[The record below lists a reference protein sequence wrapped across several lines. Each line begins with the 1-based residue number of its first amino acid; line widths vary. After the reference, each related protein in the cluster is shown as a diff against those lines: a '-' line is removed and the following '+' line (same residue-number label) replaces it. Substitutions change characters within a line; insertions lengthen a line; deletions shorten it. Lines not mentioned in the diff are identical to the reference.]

1 MEKTMTLNLRVNPT
15 VKQQAEDVLKQL
27 GIPMATAIDMYLRQ
41 ITLTGGIPFSL
52 SLPKAPAAL
61 NADTMTDDQ
70 LHAALQVGIKEI
82 QNGDTVDAASA
93 FAQFREQHRCCLLYT
108 SGTGCPDRHGG
119 HLQLHCLYDAAGSRK
134 CHHWADRHGPAADV
148 YKRQG
153 HTWDNL
159 QRDICGF
166 TIKSQKV
173 LRKKG
178 RESNIWR

>member
-52 SLPKAPAAL
+52 SLPKAPAA
-61 NADTMTDDQ
+61 DTMTDDQ

-93 FAQFREQHRCCLLYT
+93 CCLSL
-108 SGTGCPDRHGG
+108 
-119 HLQLHCLYDAAGSRK
+119 
-134 CHHWADRHGPAADV
+134 
-148 YKRQG
+148 
-153 HTWDNL
+153 
-159 QRDICGF
+159 
-166 TIKSQKV
+166 
-173 LRKKG
+173 
-178 RESNIWR
+178 

>member
-82 QNGDTVDAASA
+82 QNGDTVLN
-93 FAQFREQHRCCLLYT
+93 LLNA
-108 SGTGCPDRHGG
+108 
-119 HLQLHCLYDAAGSRK
+119 HLQGRMKLVIGHGVSVQSR
-134 CHHWADRHGPAADV
+134 RSL
-148 YKRQG
+148 RQG
-153 HTWDNL
+153 
-159 QRDICGF
+159 
-166 TIKSQKV
+166 
-173 LRKKG
+173 
-178 RESNIWR
+178 

>member
-1 MEKTMTLNLRVNPT
+1 MNRITHNISALTLDMQRKIRYN
-15 VKQQAEDVLKQL
+15 KAEDVLKQL

-93 FAQFREQHRCCLLYT
+93 FAQFREQHR
-108 SGTGCPDRHGG
+108 
-119 HLQLHCLYDAAGSRK
+119 
-134 CHHWADRHGPAADV
+134 
-148 YKRQG
+148 
-153 HTWDNL
+153 
-159 QRDICGF
+159 
-166 TIKSQKV
+166 
-173 LRKKG
+173 
-178 RESNIWR
+178 

>member
-1 MEKTMTLNLRVNPT
+1 MLNVRVSPS

-82 QNGDTVDAASA
+82 QNGDTVDAESAPESARFQISLQCSRYFCCISYAS
-93 FAQFREQHRCCLLYT
+93 L
-108 SGTGCPDRHGG
+108 
-119 HLQLHCLYDAAGSRK
+119 
-134 CHHWADRHGPAADV
+134 
-148 YKRQG
+148 
-153 HTWDNL
+153 
-159 QRDICGF
+159 
-166 TIKSQKV
+166 
-173 LRKKG
+173 
-178 RESNIWR
+178 

>member
-70 LHAALQVGIKEI
+70 LHASGLPSDIAVNTVIRGISSI
-82 QNGDTVDAASA
+82 G
-93 FAQFREQHRCCLLYT
+93 
-108 SGTGCPDRHGG
+108 
-119 HLQLHCLYDAAGSRK
+119 
-134 CHHWADRHGPAADV
+134 
-148 YKRQG
+148 
-153 HTWDNL
+153 
-159 QRDICGF
+159 I
-166 TIKSQKV
+166 
-173 LRKKG
+173 
-178 RESNIWR
+178 